1 MGSARQP
8 RRARRV
14 ADGGTVMCMR
24 IMTRASGEICLAI
37 VLTVSVNRTAT
48 KQVPD
53 PRHPAEKDL
62 EERRLW
68 FARSLHLW
76 QQDRGQRQAVVIAEN
91 HDPPETLKPNQT
103 YAKHFPNLELVAF
116 QHTTQVEQDE
126 CGEPTEYMGEHEL
139 IALNMA
145 RRRAKRVQNAT
156 HVVMVSGRY
165 YIPSLVDVLAERLK
179 TSHDIITMATD
190 GLGGGCSIMGC
201 RNSVSYHYKKSRD
214 ENKTMCDLLWKCPY
228 WNHNCENAMHYRMPR
243 LADYKQRAVLN
254 LPFLFSAHTRSGS
267 GGYYRDTPD
276 MPGTRGDVV

>member
-1 MGSARQP
+1 
-8 RRARRV
+8 
-14 ADGGTVMCMR
+14 MCLR
-24 IMTRASGEICLAI
+24 IMTQASGEICLAI

-103 YAKHFPNLELVAF
+103 YAKHYPNLELVAF
-116 QHTTQVEQDE
+116 QHSTQVERDE

-165 YIPSLVDVLAERLK
+165 YIPSLALGVVDTTGITKDSWWHSTVSFTLLIHVVTYKLFVDVRAWNSFSLITNLASLLFYYI
-179 TSHDIITMATD
+179 TAIILSSGTIAV
-190 GLGGGCSIMGC
+190 SI
-201 RNSVSYHYKKSRD
+201 
-214 ENKTMCDLLWKCPY
+214 
-228 WNHNCENAMHYRMPR
+228 
-243 LADYKQRAVLN
+243 
-254 LPFLFSAHTRSGS
+254 
-267 GGYYRDTPD
+267 
-276 MPGTRGDVV
+276 